1 MTNIYNDDDD
11 KRITLRLPVEL
22 HSLLKKIARQER
34 RSVNAQII
42 VILEAWEKTIE
53 GGDNGETTTSN
64 RHL

>member
-1 MTNIYNDDDD
+1 MTGKYDDDD

-42 VILEAWEKTIE
+42 VILEAWAKLIE
-53 GGDNGETTTSN
+53 GSDND
-64 RHL
+64 